1 MEVIKMKK
9 IKTFFIAVLLFFSYI
24 GSTFADSR
32 SVRDMAIGAIIG
44 VWINDMH
51 NKRPVYVL
59 PDNNPH
65 YTGLNQPQGIVYTCQ
80 VQVINQY
87 GQRDVEQ
94 RVCVR

>member
-1 MEVIKMKK
+1 MKK
-9 IKTFFIAVLLFFSYI
+9 FKSILFAVLLFFSYV

-32 SVRDMAIGAIIG
+32 AIRDMAIGAMVGI
-44 VWINDMH
+44 WINDMQS
-51 NKRPVYVL
+51 KRPVYVL

-65 YTGLNQPQGIVYTCQ
+65 YTGLNQPQGNVYTCY
-80 VQVINQY
+80 VQVVNQY